1 MLLPRP
7 FLQKGIGL
15 PFQLPFF
22 FFGPF
27 IGEDSAGPERAPV
40 T

>member
-15 PFQLPFF
+15 PFQLPFSF
-22 FFGPF
+22 LDPSLVKTLLALR
-27 IGEDSAGPERAPV
+27 EPL
-40 T
+40 